1 MLLYNFLVYHSS
13 IKQSFF
19 LSALNHCKQ
28 NILLLSPLRDRRG
41 KEERKAGR
49 KKGRKKGGEDKESQ
63 RKEGNERYLSLLI
76 I

>member
-41 KEERKAGR
+41 KEERKAAER
-49 KKGRKKGGEDKESQ
+49 KEE
-63 RKEGNERYLSLLI
+63 RKEGKIRKVKEKKGMRDI
-76 I
+76 CPC